1 MRPRRGVDLVRRA
14 DLHELARA
22 HDSDAVAHDH
32 RLFEAVGDVDEGLAG
47 LPVNVLELLLERLSQ
62 LVVDCR
68 ERLVEEQDLGI
79 VGEGASKRD
88 ALALAARALLHALRI
103 VGFGKP
109 ELAQER
115 ERARLALSGL
125 DAADLHGEL
134 DVLADAAMREQGE
147 RLEHHA
153 GRPLVGR
160 HVVDTRLPRKQD
172 VARGRRLHAGQHA
185 DQRCL
190 AAA

>member
-1 MRPRRGVDLVRRA
+1 MR
-14 DLHELARA
+14 
-22 HDSDAVAHDH
+22 
-32 RLFEAVGDVDEGLAG
+32 DVDEGLAG
-47 LPVNVLELLLERLSQ
+47 LPVNVLELLLEGLSQ

-68 ERLVEEQDLGI
+68 KRLVEEQDLGI

-125 DAADLHGEL
+125 DADLHGEL
-134 DVLADAAMREQGE
+134 DVLADAAMQEQGE
-147 RLEHHA
+147 RLRA
-153 GRPLVGR
+153 TIQVGR
-160 HVVDTRLPRKQD
+160 LLAGTSLIRVWRKRMSPGVGVSMPAIMRISVVLP
-172 VARGRRLHAGQHA
+172 LP
-185 DQRCL
+185 
-190 AAA
+190 